1 MALKDKIKETVDGM
15 SESELQSAW
24 LIIKEIV
31 NQKTVMPLEFDK
43 TEINR
48 KIDIGL
54 KQLENGEGR
63 DLDVFLN
70 EMEVKYGKK

>member
-31 NQKTVMPLEFDK
+31 NQKMVMPLEFDK